1 MRSHI
6 TEYLKNFYLE
16 QTLLQCDCN
25 LEVFDHKWSILIIK
39 SLCLSAIFNR
49 NSYKTT
55 SEIKGMVTSADE
67 ENNTFLH
74 KISLFFYA
82 QSLIVQVKANL

>member
-1 MRSHI
+1 
-6 TEYLKNFYLE
+6 
-16 QTLLQCDCN
+16 
-25 LEVFDHKWSILIIK
+25 
-39 SLCLSAIFNR
+39 
-49 NSYKTT
+49 
-55 SEIKGMVTSADE
+55 MVTSADE